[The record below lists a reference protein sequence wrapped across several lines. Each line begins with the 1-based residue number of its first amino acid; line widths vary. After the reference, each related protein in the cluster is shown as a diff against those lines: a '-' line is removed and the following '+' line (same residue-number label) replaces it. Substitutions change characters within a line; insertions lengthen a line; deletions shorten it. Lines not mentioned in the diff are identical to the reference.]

1 MFEHFISSIEIFLL
15 AMVDNQVTYAQF
27 VLVLIFSRKCFIFQR
42 AFPRKL
48 FYFPVFGN
56 DLENE
61 FKNVFWCL
69 VYNFF

>member
-48 FYFPVFGN
+48 SHFSVFGN
-56 DLENE
+56 NFKNELEN
-61 FKNVFWCL
+61 VF
-69 VYNFF
+69 